1 MLFLVLSGAF
11 WVMITFNEVWEKEIR
26 VPIRIVNIP
35 QNVVLTSDDVD
46 TVSVVLRDK
55 GFVLINYM
63 AIDGNNTIIKIDADF
78 NTFNKG
84 NGYGVIS
91 TTEIQKLI
99 YKQLVSS
106 TKIVQQQGKP
116 DKSEFTYNY
125 GQCKKVPVV
134 YSGKV
139 EPENLYF
146 ISNVTYSPD
155 SVLVYASR
163 QKLDSIECAYTKPIY
178 LNNVHDTLSV
188 YTEFLKIKDM
198 KIVPN
203 KAKVTFHTD
212 ILTEKTVT
220 IKIKGINVPEGKI
233 IRTFPST
240 VNITFVAGAKIL
252 KDISEGDFSVT
263 VDYEELVNN
272 PSDKCTLRIMRQP
285 NDVQNIRLSQ
295 KQVDYLIE
303 ES

>member
-1 MLFLVLSGAF
+1 MLFLVLSWAF
-11 WVMITFNEVWEKEIR
+11 WVMITFNEVWEKELRI
-26 VPIRIVNIP
+26 PITVVNVP

-55 GFVLINYM
+55 GFVLLNYM
-63 AIDGNNTIIKIDADF
+63 TGDNSNRIRIDADF
-78 NTFNKG
+78 NTYNKG

-91 TTEIQKLI
+91 TADIQKQI
-99 YKQLVSS
+99 YKQLASS

-188 YTEFLKIKDM
+188 YTEFLKVSNV

-212 ILTEKTVT
+212 ILTEKTLT
-220 IKIKGINVPEGKI
+220 IKIKGMNVPERKT

-252 KDISEGDFSVT
+252 KDIKESDFSVMA
-263 VDYEELVNN
+263 DYEELVNN
-272 PSDKCTLRIMRQP
+272 PSEKCTLRVTRQP
-285 NDVQNIRLSQ
+285 NEVQSIRLSQ

-303 ES
+303 EN